1 MNTQMIIS
9 ELYKLFDALNEH
21 YWNNELPT
29 VFITLKQGAS
39 KTKSVYGT
47 FYPDSYAKKPDLPE
61 GENLSGGEN
70 MEAVC
75 DEVYHEISMG
85 AEFLAR
91 PFPNVAATLQHEICH
106 LYAQIH
112 DIKDTSRNGAFHNT
126 KFRDI
131 AEKHGLVI
139 DKDPKNGW
147 SITDYT
153 PGFEKFVT
161 NLNIDY
167 NVFNYF
173 RLIRTEEG
181 TTKATSVKRW
191 ICPICAQTINAK
203 KTASLAC
210 GNCMKHLDYWDMTN
224 EDVPV
229 LLGDYNE
236 GLAKSEDGWYR
247 RMFDEDS
254 D

>member
-9 ELYKLFDALNEH
+9 ELYKLFDALNER

-39 KTKSVYGT
+39 KTKSVFGT
-47 FYPDSYAKKPDLPE
+47 FYPDSYAKKPEAPE

-85 AEFLAR
+85 GEFLAR
-91 PFPNVAATLQHEICH
+91 PFPNVAATLQHEMCH

-112 DIKDTSRNGAFHNT
+112 DIKDTSRNGSFHNQ
-126 KFRDI
+126 KFKKI
-131 AEKHGLVI
+131 AEEHGLII
-139 DKDPKNGW
+139 DKDEKNGW
-147 SITDYT
+147 TLTDYT
-153 PGFEKFVT
+153 PGFEEFVT
-161 NLNIDY
+161 HLNIDY

-173 RLIRTEEG
+173 RLIKTDESPS
-181 TTKATSVKRW
+181 KAPSVKRW
-191 ICPICAQTINAK
+191 ICPICAQSISAK

-210 GNCMKHLDYWDMTN
+210 GECMKHLDYWDMTD
-224 EDVPV
+224 ESAPV
-229 LLGDYNE
+229 LLGDYNN
-236 GLAKSEDGWYR
+236 GLAKSEDGWYG
-247 RMFDEDS
+247 RMFNEDS
-254 D
+254 N

>member
-21 YWNNELPT
+21 YWKNELPT
-29 VFITLKQGAS
+29 VFFTLKQGAS

-61 GENLSGGEN
+61 GENLSGEEN

-85 AEFLAR
+85 AEFLSR
-91 PFPNVAATLQHEICH
+91 PFPSVAATLQHEMCH
-106 LYAQIH
+106 LYAQIY

-147 SITDYT
+147 TLTDYT

-161 NLNIDY
+161 NLDLDY
-167 NVFNYF
+167 SVFDYF
-173 RLIRTEEG
+173 RLIKTG
-181 TTKATSVKRW
+181 TSTKTASVKRW

-210 GNCMKHLDYWDMTN
+210 GNCMKHLDYWDMTD
-224 EDVPV
+224 EDMPV

-236 GLAKSEDGWYR
+236 GLAKSEDGWYG

>member
-21 YWNNELPT
+21 YWKNELPT

-91 PFPNVAATLQHEICH
+91 PFPNVAATLQHEMCH

-131 AEKHGLVI
+131 AEGHGLII

-147 SITDYT
+147 TLTNCT

-161 NLNIDY
+161 NLDLDY
-167 NVFNYF
+167 SVFDYF
-173 RLIRTEEG
+173 RLIKTD
-181 TTKATSVKRW
+181 TSTKTTSVKRW
-191 ICPICAQTINAK
+191 ICPICGQTINAK

-210 GNCMKHLDYWDMTN
+210 GNCMKHLDYWDMTD
-224 EDVPV
+224 EFSPV

-236 GLAKSEDGWYR
+236 GLAKSEDGWYG